1 MPKRKKQQPYK
12 ASVTFGAQ
20 NPPPDDP
27 GDFDRFG
34 ILLKES
40 QKFCKRVGLQKDLIP
55 NIIKTDS
62 DWAFILKVDALM
74 ESAAK
79 HIVRHGLQIKL
90 LKQTFRNG
98 ALDDFVDSLSM
109 NGRTSLLKLLEA
121 SAMPED
127 ELRFV
132 EVTRLVRN
140 AYAHDIEFADLT
152 LPQLINSRK
161 DKSRLIKHLSGIKTY
176 DEAKLMAS
184 YEKDQIFLRFCIID
198 SVMRF
203 LFYAYHLT
211 SKTKKAVRRRSATK
225 TGKSPRSSPVKGP
238 KS

>member
-1 MPKRKKQQPYK
+1 LLLVGKVERIKSFRMPKQKKQQPYK
-12 ASVTFGAQ
+12 AAVVFRKE
-20 NPPPDDP
+20 PPPLDDP
-27 GDFDRFG
+27 GDYDRFA

-55 NIIKTDS
+55 KIVKTDS
-62 DWAFILKVDALM
+62 DWAFILKVDALL

-79 HIVRHGLQIKL
+79 HVVRHSLRIQL

-98 ALDDFVDSLSM
+98 ALDDFIDSLSM

-121 SAMPED
+121 SALPEE

-140 AYAHDIEFADLT
+140 AYAHNIEYADLSLT
-152 LPQLINSRK
+152 QLINSRG
-161 DKSRLIKHLSGIKTY
+161 DKSRLIKYLSGIKTY
-176 DEAKLMAS
+176 DEAKLMSS
-184 YEKDQIFLRFCIID
+184 YEKDPIFLRFCIID

-211 SKTKKAVRRRSATK
+211 LRPKKKAKHRISQ
-225 TGKSPRSSPVKGP
+225 
-238 KS
+238 